1 MPMTRREALRGLM
14 AVPLTG
20 HGGVTRQTARESE
33 LIVCG
38 WDEVFILALGEGPA
52 PSHRRVWSW
61 RAADSPEIA
70 ADMRPLFRTTDDCK
84 PVDGGRRILISS
96 SAGAVALID
105 RQTRRASF
113 VARDQRAL
121 DRDAAR

>member
-20 HGGVTRQTARESE
+20 HGGVTRQSARESE

-52 PSHRRVWSW
+52 PSHRWYGWV
-61 RAADSPEIA
+61 
-70 ADMRPLFRTTDDCK
+70 T
-84 PVDGGRRILISS
+84 G
-96 SAGAVALID
+96 
-105 RQTRRASF
+105 
-113 VARDQRAL
+113 
-121 DRDAAR
+121 